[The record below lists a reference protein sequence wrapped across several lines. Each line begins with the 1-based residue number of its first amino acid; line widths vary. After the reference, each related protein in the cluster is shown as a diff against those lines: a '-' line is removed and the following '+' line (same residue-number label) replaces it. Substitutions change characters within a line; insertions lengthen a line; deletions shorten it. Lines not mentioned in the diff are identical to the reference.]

1 MGINV
6 EVKKCLRLYLN
17 AATGG
22 FLPEFGRF
30 AWKNRAAAALG
41 LQGEFR
47 PIFTLY
53 EA

>member
-1 MGINV
+1 MGINGK
-6 EVKKCLRLYLN
+6 VKKCLRLYLN
-17 AATGG
+17 AATGD